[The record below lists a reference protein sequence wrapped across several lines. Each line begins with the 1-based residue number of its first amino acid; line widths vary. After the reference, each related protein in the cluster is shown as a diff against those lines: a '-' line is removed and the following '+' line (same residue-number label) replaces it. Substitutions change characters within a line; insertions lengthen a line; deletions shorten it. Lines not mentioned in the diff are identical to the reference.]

1 MAISTALYS
10 GVSGL
15 GTLGNAMQIIGD
27 NIANVNTVAFKGS
40 NFNFQDLLSQNIYT
54 LSGTSQ
60 VGRGSAMGDV
70 SAAFDQG
77 TFESTASDTDL
88 AINGGG
94 FFAVRDPDSTDLFYT
109 RAGNFHFDKDGYL
122 VNPEG
127 YVVQGWQFNSNGQ
140 QIPSAPL
147 DIQLVPLNAPPLET
161 DNMKVVVN
169 LDSNGNDNSPGAD
182 DSLALAYDATQTSP
196 LDGTEYD
203 YQTTLKVYDS
213 LGNTHDITIYFDK
226 AATSSAYEFV
236 VACNAS
242 EDNRTI
248 FGATDEAKG
257 LLAKGLLQFDSSTG
271 EISDID
277 LWQYTGTGSGGD
289 GIDRAA
295 ASGNWTQQ
303 LETSSLSNGYFTIA
317 PTFISGTPSMS
328 IELNLGAVSDGTLNN
343 WTPETISSTQYART
357 STTSFQS
364 ATGYGAGD
372 LRGVSVDADGVLT
385 GVYSNRQALPHFRLA
400 MADFLNEQGLAKMG
414 GNLYSETP
422 ESGIAMVNNPGTNG
436 LGSVVANA
444 LEQSNVDLATEFVK
458 MITTQ
463 RGFQANSKII
473 TVTDQ
478 MMAELLNL
486 KR

>member
-1 MAISTALYS
+1 MALSTALYS

-40 NFNFQDLLSQNIYT
+40 NFNFQDLLSQSIYT
-54 LSGTSQ
+54 LSGSSQ
-60 VGRGSAMGDV
+60 VGRGSAMGSV

-94 FFAVRDPDSTDLFYT
+94 FFVVRDPDSTDLFYT
-109 RAGNFHFDKDGYL
+109 RAGNFSFDKDGYL

-127 YVVQGWQFNSNGQ
+127 YVVQGWQVDANSQNLG
-140 QIPSAPL
+140 APT
-147 DIQLVPLNAPPLET
+147 DVQLVPLNAPPLAT

-169 LDSNGNDNSPGAD
+169 LNSNGNDNSLGAD
-182 DSLALAYDATQTSP
+182 DSLAIAW
-196 LDGTEYD
+196 DGTQATPLAGTAYD
-203 YQTTLKVYDS
+203 YQTTLKAYDS

-226 AATSSAYEFV
+226 AATSSAYEFIV
-236 VACNAS
+236 TCNVG

-257 LLAKGLLQFDSSTG
+257 MLARGLLHFDSTTG

-277 LWQYTGTGSGGD
+277 LWQFTGTGSGGD
-289 GIDRAA
+289 GITLSAA
-295 ASGNWTQQ
+295 GNWTAQA
-303 LETSSLSNGYFTIA
+303 EATDLSNGYFTVA
-317 PTFISGTPSMS
+317 PTFISGNAMS
-328 IELNLGAVSDGTLNN
+328 VELNLGSAHDGTSWVN
-343 WTPETISSTQYART
+343 ETLSSTQYART
-357 STTSFQS
+357 STTSYQS
-364 ATGYGAGD
+364 ATGYSAGD
-372 LRGVSVDADGVLT
+372 LRGVSVDVDGVLT
-385 GVYSNRQALPHFRLA
+385 GAYSNRQSIPHFRLS

-422 ESGIAMVNNPGTNG
+422 VSGIAMVNNPGTNG
-436 LGSVVANA
+436 LGSIVANA

>member
-1 MAISTALYS
+1 MALSTALYS

-40 NFNFQDLLSQNIYT
+40 NFNFQDLLSQSIYT
-54 LSGTSQ
+54 LSGSSQ
-60 VGRGSAMGDV
+60 VGRGSAMGSV

-94 FFAVRDPDSTDLFYT
+94 FFAVRDPNSTDLFYT
-109 RAGNFHFDKDGYL
+109 RAGNFHFDENGYL

-127 YVVQGWQFNSNGQ
+127 YVVQGWQVDANGQ
-140 QIPSAPL
+140 NLGAPT
-147 DIQLVPLNAPPLET
+147 DVQLVPLNSPPLET
-161 DNMKVVVN
+161 DNMNIVVN
-169 LDSNGNDNSPGAD
+169 LDSNGNDNSSGAD
-182 DSLALAYDATQTSP
+182 DSLAQAW
-196 LDGTEYD
+196 DGTQATALAATAYD
-203 YQTTLKVYDS
+203 YQTTLKAYDS
-213 LGNTHDITIYFDK
+213 LGNTHDVTIYFDK
-226 AATSSAYEFV
+226 AATTSAYEFIV
-236 VACNAS
+236 TCNVS
-242 EDNRTI
+242 EDNRAI

-257 LLAKGLLQFDSSTG
+257 MLARGLLHFDSSTG
-271 EISDID
+271 AISDID
-277 LWQYTGTGSGGD
+277 LWQFTGTGSGGD
-289 GIDRAA
+289 GITLSAA
-295 ASGNWTQQ
+295 NNWTAQA
-303 LETSSLSNGYFTIA
+303 EATDLSNGYFTIA
-317 PTFISGTPSMS
+317 PTFISGNAMAV
-328 IELNLGAVSDGTLNN
+328 ELNFGSNYNGTTWVN
-343 WTPETISSTQYART
+343 ETISSTQYARA

-372 LRGVSVDADGVLT
+372 LRGVSVDVDGILT
-385 GVYSNRQALPHFRLA
+385 GAYSNRQSIPHFRMA
-400 MADFLNEQGLAKMG
+400 MANFLNQQGLAKMG

-422 ESGIAMVNNPGTNG
+422 ESGIAMINNPGTNG

-444 LEQSNVDLATEFVK
+444 LEQSNVDLANEFVK

>member
-1 MAISTALYS
+1 MALSTALYS

-27 NIANVNTVAFKGS
+27 NIANVNTVAFKGC
-40 NFNFQDLLSQNIYT
+40 NFNFQDLLSQSIYT
-54 LSGTSQ
+54 LSGSSQ
-60 VGRGSAMGDV
+60 VGRGSAMGSV

-88 AINGGG
+88 AINGDG
-94 FFAVRDPDSTDLFYT
+94 FFVVRDPDSTDLFYS

-122 VNPEG
+122 INPEG
-127 YVVQGWQFNSNGQ
+127 YVVQGWQVDANGQ
-140 QIPSAPL
+140 NLGAPT
-147 DIQLVPLNAPPLET
+147 DVQLVPLNAPPLQS

-169 LDSNGNDNSPGAD
+169 LDSNGNDNSSGAD
-182 DSLALAYDATQTSP
+182 DSLATAW
-196 LDGTEYD
+196 DGTQATPLAATAYD

-226 AATSSAYEFV
+226 AATTSAYEFIV
-236 VACNAS
+236 SCNVS

-257 LLAKGLLQFDSSTG
+257 VLARGLLEFDSSTG

-277 LWQYTGTGSGGD
+277 LWQFTGTSSGGD
-289 GIDRAA
+289 GITLSAA
-295 ASGNWTQQ
+295 NNWTAQA
-303 LETSSLSNGYFTIA
+303 EATDLSNGYFTLA
-317 PTFISGTPSMS
+317 PTFISGNPMA
-328 IELNLGAVSDGTLNN
+328 IELNFGSAHDGTSWVN
-343 WTPETISSTQYART
+343 ETISSTQYART

-372 LRGVSVDADGVLT
+372 LRGVSVDVDGVLT
-385 GVYSNRQALPHFRLA
+385 GAYSNRQSIPHFRVA
-400 MADFLNEQGLAKMG
+400 MANFLNEQGLAKMG

-422 ESGIAMVNNPGTNG
+422 ESGIALINNPGSNG

-444 LEQSNVDLATEFVK
+444 LEQSNVDLANEFVK

>member
-1 MAISTALYS
+1 MALSTALYS

-40 NFNFQDLLSQNIYT
+40 NFNFQDLLSQSIYT
-54 LSGTSQ
+54 LSGSSQ
-60 VGRGSAMGDV
+60 VGRGSAMGSV

-88 AINGGG
+88 AINGRG
-94 FFAVRDPDSTDLFYT
+94 FFVVRDPDSTDLFYT
-109 RAGNFHFDKDGYL
+109 RAGNFSFDKDGYL

-127 YVVQGWQFNSNGQ
+127 YVVQGWQVDANSQNLG
-140 QIPSAPL
+140 APT
-147 DIQLVPLNAPPLET
+147 DVQLVPLNAPPLET

-169 LDSNGNDNSPGAD
+169 LDSNGDDNSSGAD
-182 DSLALAYDATQTSP
+182 DSLALAWDGTQTSP

-203 YQTTLKVYDS
+203 FQTTLKAYDS

-236 VACNAS
+236 VACNVS
-242 EDNRTI
+242 EDNRAI

-257 LLAKGLLQFDSSTG
+257 LLARGLLEFDSSTG

-277 LWQYTGTGSGGD
+277 LWQFTGTGSGGD
-289 GIDRAA
+289 GISRTL

-303 LETSSLSNGYFTIA
+303 LEASNLSNGYFTIA
-317 PTFISGTPSMS
+317 PTFISGNPSMS
-328 IELNLGAVSDGTLNN
+328 IELNFGAVSDGTPDN
-343 WTPETISSTQYART
+343 WTPETLSSTQYART
-357 STTSFQS
+357 STISYQS

-372 LRGVSVDADGVLT
+372 LRGVSVDVDGVLT
-385 GVYSNRQALPHFRLA
+385 GAYSNRQSIPHFRMA
-400 MADFLNEQGLAKMG
+400 MADFLSEQGLAKMG

-422 ESGIAMVNNPGTNG
+422 ESGIAMINNPGSNG
-436 LGSVVANA
+436 LGSLVANA
-444 LEQSNVDLATEFVK
+444 LEQSNVDLANEFVK

-478 MMAELLNL
+478 MMAELINL